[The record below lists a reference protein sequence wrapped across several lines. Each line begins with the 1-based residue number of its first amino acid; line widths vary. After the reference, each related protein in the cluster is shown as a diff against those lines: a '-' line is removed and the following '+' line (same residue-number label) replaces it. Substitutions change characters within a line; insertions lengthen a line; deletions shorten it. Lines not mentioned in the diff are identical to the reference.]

1 MTTMAGTADGGNRG
15 ADRDA
20 PVVLAER
27 HGRVLLVTLNRPEV
41 RNAVNLAVTLAL
53 GDALEEAE
61 QDRGIWAVVLT
72 GAGDK
77 AFCAGADLKA
87 VARGES
93 IMPADPA
100 RAAWG
105 FAGYVSHPVSKP
117 TIAAVNGFALGGGTE
132 ISLAS
137 DLVVAAETAT
147 FGLPEVRR
155 GIFAGAGGLFRLPV
169 QIPKKIA
176 MEMIFTGEPITAQ
189 RALELGL
196 VNRVVPQDQVLD
208 VAMDLAGRITANAP
222 LAVQA
227 SKRVANGIR
236 EGRVQT
242 EAGYWEL
249 SRSEAQALRRT
260 ADAAEGPRA
269 FAEKRAPKW
278 EAR

>member
-1 MTTMAGTADGGNRG
+1 MTTAVD
-15 ADRDA
+15 ADRTHPA
-20 PVVLAER
+20 PEDQPAVLTER
-27 HGRVLLVTLNRPEV
+27 HGHVLLVTLNRPAV
-41 RNAVNLAVTLAL
+41 RNAVNLAVTLGL

-61 QDRGIWAVVLT
+61 HDQGIWAVVLT

-93 IMPADPA
+93 VVPEEPV

-105 FAGYVSHPVSKP
+105 FAGYVTHHISKP

-137 DLVVAAETAT
+137 DLVVAADTAS
-147 FGLPEVRR
+147 FGLPEVKR
-155 GIFAGAGGLFRLPV
+155 GIYAGAGGLIRLPA

-176 MEMIFTGEPITAQ
+176 MEMILTGEPISAQ

-196 VNRVVPQDQVLD
+196 VNRVVPQLEV
-208 VAMDLAGRITANAP
+208 VAAALELAGKITANAP

-227 SKRVANGIR
+227 SKRIANGIHNG
-236 EGRVQT
+236 EVAA
-242 EAGYWEL
+242 EAASWEL
-249 SRSEAQALRRT
+249 SRAEGPALMRT

-269 FAEKRAPKW
+269 FAEKRAPQW
-278 EAR
+278 QAQ

>member
-1 MTTMAGTADGGNRG
+1 MTTAVD
-15 ADRDA
+15 ADRTHPA
-20 PVVLAER
+20 PEDQPAVLTER
-27 HGRVLLVTLNRPEV
+27 HGHVLLVTLNRPAV
-41 RNAVNLAVTLAL
+41 RNAVNLAVTLGL

-61 QDRGIWAVVLT
+61 HDQGIWAVVLT

-93 IMPADPA
+93 VVPEDPV

-105 FAGYVSHPVSKP
+105 FAGYVTHHISKP

-137 DLVVAAETAT
+137 DLVVAADTAS
-147 FGLPEVRR
+147 FGLPEVKR
-155 GIFAGAGGLFRLPV
+155 GIYAGAGGLIRLPA

-176 MEMIFTGEPITAQ
+176 MEMILTGEPISAQ

-196 VNRVVPQDQVLD
+196 VNRVVPQLEV
-208 VAMDLAGRITANAP
+208 VAAALELAGKITANAP

-227 SKRVANGIR
+227 SKRIANGIHNG
-236 EGRVQT
+236 EVAA
-242 EAGYWEL
+242 EAASWEL
-249 SRSEAQALRRT
+249 SRAEGPALMRT

-269 FAEKRAPKW
+269 FAEKRAPQW
-278 EAR
+278 QAQ

>member
-1 MTTMAGTADGGNRG
+1 MTTAVD
-15 ADRDA
+15 ADRTHPA
-20 PVVLAER
+20 PEDQPAVLTER
-27 HGRVLLVTLNRPEV
+27 HGHVLLVTLNRPAV
-41 RNAVNLAVTLAL
+41 RNAVNLAVTLGL

-61 QDRGIWAVVLT
+61 HDRGIWAVVLT

-93 IMPADPA
+93 VVPEEPV

-105 FAGYVSHPVSKP
+105 FAGYVTHHISKP
-117 TIAAVNGFALGGGTE
+117 TIAAVTGFALGGGTE

-137 DLVVAAETAT
+137 DLVVAADTAS
-147 FGLPEVRR
+147 FGLPEVKR
-155 GIFAGAGGLFRLPV
+155 GIYAGAGGLIRLPA

-176 MEMIFTGEPITAQ
+176 MEMILTGEPISAQ

-196 VNRVVPQDQVLD
+196 VNRVVPQLEV
-208 VAMDLAGRITANAP
+208 VAAALELAGKITANAP

-227 SKRVANGIR
+227 SKRIANGIHNG
-236 EGRVQT
+236 EVAA
-242 EAGYWEL
+242 EAASWEL
-249 SRSEAQALRRT
+249 SRAEGPALMRT

-269 FAEKRAPKW
+269 FAEKRAPQW
-278 EAR
+278 QAQ

>member
-1 MTTMAGTADGGNRG
+1 MTTTADA
-15 ADRDA
+15 ADGWHATTDGDA
-20 PVVLAER
+20 PAVLTQR
-27 HGRVLLVTLNRPEV
+27 RGHVLLVTLNRPEA
-41 RNAVNLAVTLAL
+41 RNAVNPAVTLAL

-61 QDRGIWAVVLT
+61 RDRGIWAVVLT

-93 IMPADPA
+93 LIPADPE

-105 FAGYVSHPVSKP
+105 FAGYVSHPISKP

-132 ISLAS
+132 ITLAS
-137 DLVVAAETAT
+137 DLAVAADTAS

-155 GIFAGAGGLFRLPV
+155 GIFAGAGGLFRLPA
-169 QIPKKIA
+169 QIPKKVA
-176 MEMIFTGEPITAQ
+176 MEMILTGEPITAQ

-196 VNRVVPQDQVLD
+196 VNRVVPQDQV
-208 VAMDLAGRITANAP
+208 VAAALDLAAKITAAAP

-236 EGRVQT
+236 DGRVPA
-242 EAGYWEL
+242 EAGHWEL
-249 SRSEAQALRRT
+249 SRAESAALKQT

-269 FAEKRAPKW
+269 FAGKRTPIW
-278 EAR
+278 QAR